1 MPFLINQKTEEE
13 KTKYL
18 INLYN
23 EIYFKDIKERYEI
36 KNDEELNELLNF
48 LASNI
53 GSLTNPNKLINTF
66 NSIKKI
72 NISKYY

>member
-1 MPFLINQKTEEE
+1 M
-13 KTKYL
+13 
-18 INLYN
+18 
-23 EIYFKDIKERYEI
+23 
-36 KNDEELNELLNF
+36 NF

-72 NISKYY
+72 NISKNTINSYLNILEDSFLITKAIRYDIKEKNILILHINIILLM